1 MKIPLLEQ
9 ETVINYNEKEKTA
22 SVYTFRKPLIRK
34 LEELTKNRP
43 QEAKLLRTYPDGARE
58 YEVPKA
64 WVKIHPPR
72 IYSEEQKAA
81 MVERGRALRNG
92 QVAFNGG
99 TVVPS
104 REPNKTE

>member
-9 ETVINYNEKEKTA
+9 ETVINYNEKEKSA

-58 YEVPKA
+58 YEVPKE
-64 WVKIHPPR
+64 WVVIRASR
-72 IYSEEQKAA
+72 ILTEEQRKAA
-81 MVERGRALRNG
+81 AKSAAAARIAKLGKK
-92 QVAFNGG
+92 
-99 TVVPS
+99 S
-104 REPNKTE
+104 